1 MDKITGVFIIDHISD
16 DTLKQPPT
24 ISIWR
29 STSRDYR
36 YSKERVRRL
45 EALLGKGKIEPVRLN
60 IPPYEWRVRA
70 RCYFWP
76 IPFTYY
82 SHGVQNA

>member
-1 MDKITGVFIIDHISD
+1 MDKITGVFIIDHTSD
-16 DTLKQPPT
+16 DTLAQSAK
-24 ISIWR
+24 ISFLRNR
-29 STSRDYR
+29 SHDYR
-36 YSKERVRRL
+36 YSRERARRI

-70 RCYFWP
+70 RCYYWHL
-76 IPFTYY
+76 PFTYY